1 MENFSAKDDLL
12 AFSIGEVVLA
22 HLEEEELLRSIVAT
36 SETKALQALEDI
48 FSILDDDTLDDP
60 ECFQRIAAII
70 RVFQG
75 LGIYSLRHDP

>member
-48 FSILDDDTLDDP
+48 FSILD
-60 ECFQRIAAII
+60 RKS
-70 RVFQG
+70 VV
-75 LGIYSLRHDP
+75 